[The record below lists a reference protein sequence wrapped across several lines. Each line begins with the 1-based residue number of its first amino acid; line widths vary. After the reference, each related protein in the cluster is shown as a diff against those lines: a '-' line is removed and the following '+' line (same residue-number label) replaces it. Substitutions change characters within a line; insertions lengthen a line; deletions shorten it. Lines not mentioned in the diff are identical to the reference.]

1 MVSTMSVK
9 IIGYAN
15 TNESTKNKPCYIP
28 LFLERISAGFPSPAQ
43 DYVEQSL
50 DLNELC
56 IKQPTAT
63 FFVRVEGDSMI
74 EAGIHPGDILVVD
87 RSIQAEQGDIVI
99 ASVHGE
105 FTVKELQLKPQLK
118 LNPRNEQYS
127 SITIGEGD
135 ELIMSLGI
143 KMGVPVFQIK
153 AEMQRHG
160 ILAFSSNYAL
170 YADLSSRVMRT
181 LEEMA
186 PRVEVYSIDEAFLD
200 LTGIESAISLVEFG
214 QQVRERIGHW
224 IGITVCVGIAP
235 TKTLA
240 KLANHAAKKYPATQ
254 GVVDLTN
261 PDRQRRLLAL
271 VPVDDVWGVGR
282 RLSKRLNALGITT
295 ALDLANASPRAI
307 RDQFS
312 VVLERTVRELNGES
326 CIELEEI
333 PPTKKQI
340 VCSRSFGAKVTQFE
354 LLREAVCEYATR
366 ATEKLRKEQQQAK
379 VMTVFIRTSPFKD
392 NEPQYSNSASGEL
405 LIPSCDTRDFIE
417 LANHLL
423 KRIWKDGFRYAKAGV
438 MLSDF
443 YDPGMFQPGLFDDV
457 STRSNS
463 QQLMSVLDTINQ
475 SGAGKVFFA
484 GQGTKKDWSMKR
496 EHLSPAYTTRWD
508 QLPRV
513 K

>member
-1 MVSTMSVK
+1 MWCETCAVSRDDPMPVFALVDCNNF
-9 IIGYAN
+9 YASCEKLFRPDLKN
-15 TNESTKNKPCYIP
+15 TPVVVLSNNDGCVVARS
-28 LFLERISAGFPSPAQ
+28 R
-43 DYVEQSL
+43 
-50 DLNELC
+50 
-56 IKQPTAT
+56 
-63 FFVRVEGDSMI
+63 
-74 EAGIHPGDILVVD
+74 EA
-87 RSIQAEQGDIVI
+87 
-99 ASVHGE
+99 
-105 FTVKELQLKPQLK
+105 K
-118 LNPRNEQYS
+118 L
-127 SITIGEGD
+127 
-135 ELIMSLGI
+135 LGI

-214 QQVRERIGHW
+214 QQVRERIGNW

-271 VPVDDVWGVGR
+271 VPVDYVWGVGR

-340 VCSRSFGAKVTQFE
+340 VCSRSFGVKVTHFE

-443 YDPGMFQPGLFDDV
+443 YDPGMFQLGLFDDV

-496 EHLSPAYTTRWD
+496 EHLSPAYTTHWD